1 MEQEALFELRCVGCS
16 RYFEICRP
24 DYRGHKYC
32 AAECAAQAR
41 KLKVA
46 EYNRRYRASF
56 DGRLNRAD
64 LERARRE
71 RLREADRFTP
81 DEVSRKFVDDHTSA
95 AGEDFDMVPPPDDSM
110 DEPSPTEEVSHVHS
124 YRRPTPHRC
133 IVCGRQSYYVI
144 PFGEPWPRRRRAARG
159 PP

>member
-1 MEQEALFELRCVGCS
+1 MFELRCVGCS
-16 RYFEICRP
+16 QHFEICRS
-24 DYRGHKYC
+24 DFRGHKYC
-32 AAECAAQAR
+32 APGCAKQSR

-71 RLREADRFTP
+71 RAREADRISS
-81 DEVSRKFVDDHTSA
+81 DDVSSKCVAEHTA
-95 AGEDFDMVPPPDDSM
+95 ARAAEFDTVRPPDDST
-110 DEPSPTEEVSHVHS
+110 DEPSQTEEVTHVSS
-124 YRRPTPHRC
+124 YRRPAPHRC
-133 IVCGRQSYYVI
+133 IVCGRESYYVI
-144 PFGEPWPRRRRAARG
+144 PFGEPWPRRRRTARG